1 MTKLKELLIKKS
13 LSQKELFTL
22 IEQKCNV
29 PIGYDRISKIVNGK
43 ITNYSLFTL
52 LKFCVALN
60 CSPND
65 LVDREEFMQ
74 DECK

>member
-22 IEQKCNV
+22 IEQKCHV

-74 DECK
+74 EECK